1 MPCSFSTTGKNSIDD
16 IKVIKVIKDL
26 KVFKDLNDFSFT
38 ARRARGGAKIGAIKF
53 LNIKFANY
61 FVSLHL

>member
-1 MPCSFSTTGKNSIDD
+1 MHCNFSTTGKNSIDD
-16 IKVIKVIKDL
+16 IKVIKVINDL
-26 KVFKDLNDFSFT
+26 NDLNDFSFT
-38 ARRARGGAKIGAIKF
+38 ARRGAKIVAIKF